1 MRRLDLVVGPNGS
14 GKTTF
19 VEQRLAPLLP
29 GSVFVNADVIAKQRW
44 PDSPE
49 EHSYEAA
56 QIAAT
61 IRDTLIDQGES
72 FIAETVFSHPSKLD
86 LIDRAHRA
94 GYVVVLHVVL
104 VPVELSVARVA
115 ERVVEGGHRVPE
127 EKIRSRFERVWP
139 LVADAI
145 DRADH
150 ATVYDNTAADVTRI
164 SARFVD
170 GDPVGE
176 VAWPSWAPAALTGAP
191 TAPTAQT

>member
-1 MRRLDLVVGPNGS
+1 MRRLDLIVGPNGA
-14 GKTTF
+14 GKSTF
-19 VEQRLAPLLP
+19 VEARLAPLLP

-56 QIAAT
+56 RIAAT
-61 IRDTLIDQGES
+61 LRDALIAAGES

-86 LIDRAHRA
+86 LVEHARRA

-104 VPVELSVARVA
+104 VPVEVSVARVA

-127 EKIRSRFERVWP
+127 QKIRERFERVWP
-139 LVADAI
+139 LVAAAV
-145 DRADH
+145 DRVDH
-150 ATVYDNTAADVTRI
+150 ATVYDNTAPDVTRI
-164 SARFVD
+164 VARFVD

-176 VAWPSWAPAALTGAP
+176 ATWPAWTPAALINTSL
-191 TAPTAQT
+191 

>member
-1 MRRLDLVVGPNGS
+1 MRRLDLVVGPNGA
-14 GKTTF
+14 GKSTF

-56 QIAAT
+56 RIAAT

-86 LIDRAHRA
+86 LIDRAHRG
-94 GYVVVLHVVL
+94 GYVLALHVVL
-104 VPVELSVARVA
+104 VPVDLSVARVA
-115 ERVVEGGHRVPE
+115 ERVIEGGHRVPE
-127 EKIRSRFERVWP
+127 DKIRERFARLWP

-145 DRADH
+145 GRADH
-150 ATVYDNTAADVTRI
+150 ATVYDNSAPDLTRI
-164 SARFVD
+164 VARYVD
-170 GDPVGE
+170 GDPVGDT
-176 VAWPSWAPAALTGAP
+176 AWPAWTPADLTG
-191 TAPTAQT
+191 

>member
-14 GKTTF
+14 GKSTF
-19 VEQRLAPLLP
+19 VDQRLAPLLP
-29 GSVFVNADVIAKQRW
+29 GSVFVNADVIAKNRW

-56 QIAAT
+56 RIAAT
-61 IRDTLIDQGES
+61 IRDTLIAQGES

-86 LIDRAHRA
+86 LIDRARRA

-127 EKIRSRFERVWP
+127 DKIRQRFARLWP
-139 LVADAI
+139 LVIEAI
-145 DRADH
+145 GRSDH
-150 ATVYDNTAADVTRI
+150 ATVYDNTAPDVTRI
-164 SARFVD
+164 VARFVD
-170 GDPVGE
+170 GDVVGDI
-176 VAWPSWAPAALTGAP
+176 AWPAWAPEDLTGG
-191 TAPTAQT
+191 TRR

>member
-61 IRDTLIDQGES
+61 IRDALIDQGES

-139 LVADAI
+139 LVAAGLVARKIGFFLQQQQAQAGMRGGDFERGGETQDATTD
-145 DRADH
+145 DRQVIQGCH
-150 ATVYDNTAADVTRI
+150 EI
-164 SARFVD
+164 SF
-170 GDPVGE
+170 E
-176 VAWPSWAPAALTGAP
+176 V
-191 TAPTAQT
+191 